1 MKQSISELK
10 GHIFFYLENL
20 GSYDY
25 ILLACLLAG
34 FLVLMIFAFW
44 ALFRSQFLGAIFISL
59 AVVYLLC
66 GGYFG
71 YNYIEDNFRTRELQI
86 VNLKQLAYSD
96 TFLLELNLT
105 NKSSKAFHICRVNVE
120 FIKNSKNQINKIKNT
135 IKPLKSVFAQ
145 SEGRISPNQSVELNM
160 TIYNFR
166 PQDYNITT
174 FSQCF

>member
-10 GHIFFYLENL
+10 QHIFFYLENL

-44 ALFRSQFLGAIFISL
+44 LLFRSQFLGAVFISL
-59 AVVYLLC
+59 AVAFLVC

-71 YNYIEDNFRTRELQI
+71 YNYIEDNFRIRELQI
-86 VNLKQLAYSD
+86 INLKQLAYSD
-96 TFLLELNLT
+96 TFLLDLNLT
-105 NKSSKAFHICRVNVE
+105 NKSNKAFRICRVNVE
-120 FIKNSKNQINKIKNT
+120 FIKNSKKQINKIKNT

-145 SEGRISPNQSVELNM
+145 SKGRIAPNQSLELNM

>member
-20 GSYDY
+20 NSYDY

-96 TFLLELNLT
+96 TFLLDLNLT
-105 NKSSKAFHICRVNVE
+105 NKS
-120 FIKNSKNQINKIKNT
+120 
-135 IKPLKSVFAQ
+135 
-145 SEGRISPNQSVELNM
+145 
-160 TIYNFR
+160 
-166 PQDYNITT
+166 
-174 FSQCF
+174 

>member
-1 MKQSISELK
+1 MKQSIAELK
-10 GHIFFYLENL
+10 QHAFFYLENL

-44 ALFRSQFLGAIFISL
+44 LLFRSQFLGAIFIVL
-59 AVVYLLC
+59 AVAFLGC
-66 GGYFG
+66 GGYYG

-86 VNLKQLAYSD
+86 VNFKQLAYSD
-96 TFLLELNLT
+96 TFLLDLNLT
-105 NKSSKAFHICRVNVE
+105 NKSNKAFRICRVNVG
-120 FIKNSKNQINKIKNT
+120 FIKNSNKQIAKVKNT
-135 IKPLKSVFAQ
+135 LKPMRAAFAQ
-145 SEGRISPNQSVELNM
+145 SKGRIAPSQSVELNM

-166 PQDYNITT
+166 PKDYNITT